1 MSKDEIKIPKATL
14 KRLPLY
20 YRFVN
25 TLYNSNVER
34 VSSKELSEGLQI
46 DSATIRRDFSYFGE
60 LGKKGYG
67 YNVNFLLNFF
77 KTTLQQ
83 DMITKVAIIGV
94 GNLGTALVN
103 YNFSINDRMKITAA
117 FDANDET
124 IGRKIGKIEVQDMK
138 DFEKV
143 VKATG
148 IQVVILTVP
157 GSVAQDVANRVTKAQ
172 IKGILNFTP
181 ERLNVPSGVHVH
193 HIDLGVELQSLIFF
207 MKNHQGDKYMFLGLA
222 LSGPVVIFLGIIAL
236 IIFGPKKL
244 PEFGRAMGTSLKEFK
259 DATDGIMKDHDD
271 KDNKDIK

>member
-83 DMITKVAIIGV
+83 DMITKVAIVGV

-117 FDANDET
+117 FDT
-124 IGRKIGKIEVQDMK
+124 SSSSIGKTIGKITVEDMK
-138 DFEKV
+138 DFEKIV
-143 VKATG
+143 EETG

-157 GSVAQDVANRVTKAQ
+157 GAVAQDVANRVTKAE

-181 ERLNVPSGVHVH
+181 ERLTVPNGVHVH

-207 MKNHQGDKYMFLGLA
+207 MKNH
-222 LSGPVVIFLGIIAL
+222 
-236 IIFGPKKL
+236 
-244 PEFGRAMGTSLKEFK
+244 
-259 DATDGIMKDHDD
+259 
-271 KDNKDIK
+271 